1 MEPES
6 PVHLVA
12 KRASL
17 ELISV
22 FEQFAQNPATRIK
35 IKLLKHLIECRE
47 GQDGSADGF
56 KELLEALSACEVN
69 LTSTFIEFCTFS
81 ESNS

>member
-1 MEPES
+1 METES
-6 PVHLVA
+6 PVNLVA

-22 FEQFAQNPATRIK
+22 FEQFAQNQTARIE
-35 IKLLKHLIECRE
+35 IKLLKHLIECQE
-47 GQDGSADGF
+47 GQDGSVDVF

-69 LTSTFIEFCTFS
+69 F
-81 ESNS
+81 

>member
-1 MEPES
+1 MEPDS

-22 FEQFAQNPATRIK
+22 FEQFAQNQTARIK
-35 IKLLKHLIECRE
+35 IKLLKHLIESQE
-47 GQDGSADGF
+47 GQDGSVDVF
-56 KELLEALSACEVN
+56 KELLDALSACEVN
-69 LTSTFIEFCTFS
+69 F
-81 ESNS
+81 

>member
-22 FEQFAQNPATRIK
+22 FEQFAQNQTARLK

-47 GQDGSADGF
+47 GQDGSVDVF
-56 KELLEALSACEVN
+56 KELLDALSACEVN
-69 LTSTFIEFCTFS
+69 F
-81 ESNS
+81 

>member
-17 ELISV
+17 QLISV
-22 FEQFAQNPATRIK
+22 FEQFAQNQTARLK
-35 IKLLKHLIECRE
+35 IELLKHLIECRE
-47 GQDGSADGF
+47 GQDGSVDVF
-56 KELLEALSACEVN
+56 RELLEALSACEVN
-69 LTSTFIEFCTFS
+69 F
-81 ESNS
+81 